1 MLRDVL
7 YQVDWHEAH
16 LQQAEALQALE
27 RALAQHPESPELWAR
42 RAEVWK
48 NLGQSTAALAD
59 LRQAQRHSAALPL
72 LERARLHSRLL
83 LLCWSL
89 GPMAE
94 ITQELARFAQAFGDL
109 SPPPALRDPRPE
121 RPLRVGWLSPD
132 FRVCSAAL
140 VLEQVLMHIP
150 HTGFEHV
157 AYSLWDAPGDFG
169 QQRFQQLLPR
179 WRSLSGLSAEA
190 AAAQMAA
197 DGLDILVDLAGH
209 TSLSGLAIVALQP
222 APLCFSGLTFN
233 GPLGLPQ
240 VIRFSDAV
248 CSPQPV
254 SLPGQPGP
262 EQLAYLP
269 SWIVWPEPDA
279 PKLPTRQLPPVA
291 QNLGCAH
298 HPGRLS
304 PATLRVW
311 MELLK
316 RLPDSQLVLKHRLY
330 RNGLCR
336 QYFRQFAAAH
346 GVNATRL
353 HFAGDSDYPDY
364 LASYHSIDLV
374 LDPFPYHG
382 GLVSCEAL
390 WMGCPLVTLSE
401 DTRGGAS
408 LLQQV
413 GGEWGIA
420 SSPEAYLNQALEIA
434 HSRPLRQQAAR
445 DFRARLQ
452 TSPICDGRGWAE
464 AIAAHFRDQWRQRC
478 TISHHV

>member
-1 MLRDVL
+1 MTLSEVL

-16 LQQAEALQALE
+16 LQQAEALQVLKHALV
-27 RALAQHPESPELWAR
+27 QHPKSPQLWAR
-42 RAEVWK
+42 RAEVLK

-59 LRQAQRHSAALPL
+59 LRQAQRYSAALPL

-89 GPMAE
+89 GPMTQIAE
-94 ITQELARFAQAFGDL
+94 ELAHFGQAFGNL
-109 SPPPALRDPRPE
+109 SAPPALRDPRPE

-150 HTGFEHV
+150 PSGFEHL

-169 QQRFQQLLPR
+169 QQRFQQLVPR

-197 DGLDILVDLAGH
+197 DGIDILVDLAGH

-233 GPLGLPQ
+233 GPVGLPQ
-240 VIRFSDAV
+240 VIRFSDSV
-248 CSPQPV
+248 CSPPA
-254 SLPGQPGP
+254 LPGQSSP

-269 SWIVWPEPDA
+269 SWIVWPEPET
-279 PKLPTRQLPPVA
+279 PQLPARELPPVA
-291 QNLGCAH
+291 QKLGCAH

-316 RLPDSQLVLKHRLY
+316 RLPNSELVLKHRLY

-336 QYFRQFAAAH
+336 QYFQQFAAAH
-346 GVNATRL
+346 GVSPTRL
-353 HFAGDSDYPDY
+353 HFEGDSDYLPY
-364 LASYHSIDLV
+364 LASYHTIDLV

-390 WMGCPLVTLSE
+390 WMGRPLVTLAE
-401 DTRGGAS
+401 ETHGGAS

-420 SSPEAYLNQALEIA
+420 KSPEAYISTALEIA
-434 HSRPLRQQAAR
+434 HSLPLRQQAAR
-445 DFRARLQ
+445 DFRPRLQ
-452 TSPICDGRGWAE
+452 TSPVCDGPGWAQ
-464 AIAAHFRDQWRQRC
+464 AIAAHLRKQWRQRC
-478 TISHHV
+478 QALTHA